1 MELDFTTERLLL
13 RPVALADIDLVI
25 EMFSDLD
32 VVKYNG
38 NVVVT
43 LDVIADEMPTWGK
56 RGGGGCIGI
65 WRVTGRATGEKLG
78 DTFLLPQPIDEDDT
92 NWDLVVPN
100 VMPPGDVEVGYY
112 FRKSAWGNGYA
123 TEACRRLLRFAF
135 EETALDEIVATVDEA
150 HEVSR
155 KVLEKCG
162 LTYRGIR
169 RAYAED
175 APFYIITRE
184 QWVEDLRS

>member
-1 MELDFTTERLLL
+1 MGQTWRWRLY
-13 RPVALADIDLVI
+13 RHLVR
-25 EMFSDLD
+25 DRL
-32 VVKYNG
+32 G
-38 NVVVT
+38 NR
-43 LDVIADEMPTWGK
+43 K
-56 RGGGGCIGI
+56 NF
-65 WRVTGRATGEKLG
+65 G

-135 EETALDEIVATVDEA
+135 EETAFDEIVATVDEA

-162 LTYRGIR
+162 LTYQGIR
-169 RAYAED
+169 RAYAGD
-175 APFYIITRE
+175 APFYIITR
-184 QWVEDLRS
+184 